1 MIFHSYKI
9 QVNCL
14 KRNKYQSEK
23 KKMCILFQ
31 IEQMCSDTTE
41 ALSSYS
47 GMKWYGLFTMRRMC
61 IGMLIA
67 SVVFGVLVLGIYG
80 IYVVAKKETFN
91 GLIIWIPIMVGMLA
105 VPFFHL
111 VFVGAVGKKGK
122 KII

>member
-1 MIFHSYKI
+1 
-9 QVNCL
+9 
-14 KRNKYQSEK
+14 
-23 KKMCILFQ
+23 MCILFQ
-31 IEQMCSDTTE
+31 IEKMCSDTTE
-41 ALSSYS
+41 ALNSYS

-105 VPFFHL
+105 VPFFYL
-111 VFVGAVGKKGK
+111 VFCGSSWEKGK